1 MPRLNFW
8 DGVRALRLKLYDEDR
23 GRMVTFREARPA
35 RAIVATNGRRR
46 SSRVS
51 VLSRAGA
58 VIAGRRSSE

>member
-1 MPRLNFW
+1 
-8 DGVRALRLKLYDEDR
+8 
-23 GRMVTFREARPA
+23 MVTFRDARPA

-46 SSRVS
+46 SSRAS